1 MANGAVATGAVIG
14 GLIIFFVVLWIVL
27 IGFAIFSLVFWI
39 LMIVDVAKRKFKH
52 ENDKI
57 MWILIVILTGI
68 IGALI
73 YYFMVKRKDKK

>member
-1 MANGAVATGAVIG
+1 MANGAAAGAVIG
-14 GLIIFFVVLWIVL
+14 GLIIFFVVLWIVI

-39 LMIVDVAKRKFKH
+39 LMIVDVAKRNFKQ

-73 YYFMVKRKDKK
+73 YYFMVKRKDKN

>member
-1 MANGAVATGAVIG
+1 MANGLAAAGAAVGAFVI
-14 GLIIFFVVLWIVL
+14 LFILFWIVI
-27 IGFAIFSLVFWI
+27 IGLAIFAFVFWI
-39 LMIVDVAKRKFKH
+39 LMIVDVAKRNFKQ

>member
-1 MANGAVATGAVIG
+1 MANTVLAGMAGAAMLFF
-14 GLIIFFVVLWIVL
+14 LIWIVF
-27 IGFAIFSLVFWI
+27 FAIGIFAFVFWI
-39 LMIVDVAKRKFKH
+39 LMIVDVAKRNFKN

-73 YYFMVKRKDKK
+73 YYFMVKKKNKN